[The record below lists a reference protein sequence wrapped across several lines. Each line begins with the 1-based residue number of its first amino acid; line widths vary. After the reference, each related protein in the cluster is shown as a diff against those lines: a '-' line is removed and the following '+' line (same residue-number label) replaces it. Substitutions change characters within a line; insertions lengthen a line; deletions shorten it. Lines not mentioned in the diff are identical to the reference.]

1 MAGKWVDLLNE
12 VAPRRSKFTFLFNP
26 DTAPYAPK
34 FQKAIRENR
43 VMTITLPTVGTKK
56 DFGVVGFEREKNAA
70 FLIFPNSLKKFA
82 GKRIV
87 GIKYSLLAAAKAEG
101 KPVKAVAPKPQVR
114 RVRRRLVLQPSSPPR
129 LPPAH

>member
-1 MAGKWVDLLNE
+1 VTPRIVSRSPGPTARFAAVVQQAG
-12 VAPRRSKFTFLFNP
+12 APEQVIPWKDPAR
-26 DTAPYAPK
+26 DPK

-114 RVRRRLVLQPSSPPR
+114 RALKAIS
-129 LPPAH
+129 